1 VTLEQ
6 WLRQLNPLAE
16 VSTTRLAQDTPDWLF
31 RSEVFRGSYEQRF
44 RWLGHV
50 LTTCVFV
57 GAKARWR
64 GASHDRN
71 MRDFA

>member
-1 VTLEQ
+1 MTLEQ

-50 LTTCVFV
+50 LTTRF
-57 GAKARWR
+57 RWCQSAMAGR
-64 GASHDRN
+64 IPRQKHA
-71 MRDFA
+71 